1 MCVLLQS
8 TMSKAT
14 LVHAQK
20 SMLQIKRYI
29 LNHLVMSYLIIEAI
43 KGKNTHTILNIPL
56 IFSVYFSELREKS
69 IATSK
74 SKPTSNIDN
83 DKKISESTPNP
94 PTDTSKNES

>member
-1 MCVLLQS
+1 
-8 TMSKAT
+8 
-14 LVHAQK
+14 
-20 SMLQIKRYI
+20 
-29 LNHLVMSYLIIEAI
+29 MSYLIIEA
-43 KGKNTHTILNIPL
+43 NFSTHTILNIPL

-83 DKKISESTPNP
+83 DTKISESTPNP